1 MKMIVSDGTKK
12 LDLNLNF
19 IENRPLVVV
28 DDKLYQDTVIVTDAE
43 IKTGFIPGTK
53 LTYTLKNK
61 EENANVINLDT
72 IPNYYTKGKL
82 DLIYIPSESIL
93 ALVPN
98 MEDMIAIEAGVIE
111 VNATSIGGFYGNDA
125 CAPNV
130 SFKHTDKANMILGE
144 DFTGLEL
151 EVNVNTL
158 FGCIRSNEANY
169 VMQTTYLANTIGEIA
184 VTGATPVMNILLTID
199 NGVTPV
205 PGFKESIYPASV
217 LYHYD
222 VDKLR
227 LKHIENLPKAK
238 KYMIVLG

>member
-43 IKTGFIPGTK
+43 IKTGFVAGTK

-61 EENANVINLDT
+61 DENNTVVNLGT

-82 DLIYIPSESIL
+82 DLLYIPSESIL

-98 MEDMIAIEAGVIE
+98 MEDMLAIEAGVIE
-111 VNATSIGGFYGNDA
+111 ANATSIGGFYGSDA
-125 CAPNV
+125 CAPNI
-130 SFKHTDKANMILGE
+130 SFKHTDKANIILGE

-151 EVNVNTL
+151 AVNVNTI
-158 FGCIRSNEANY
+158 FGCIRSNEANPI
-169 VMQTTYLANTIGEIA
+169 MQTTYLANTVGEIM
-184 VTGATPVMNILLTID
+184 VGGAMAVMNVLLTID
-199 NGVTPV
+199 NGVSPV
-205 PGFKESIYPASV
+205 PAFNKSIYPASV

-222 VDKLR
+222 IDKLR